1 VEYIENYE
9 NARKFL
15 HEWRNRK
22 EKGHAEKVLREL
34 KK

>member
-15 HEWRNRK
+15 QEWKNVK
-22 EKGHAEKVLREL
+22 ATGHAEKVLREV